1 MNGWSKAMSVVYKRW
16 LFNGRRVVTK
26 EVDTQDL
33 YIRRRIIEIY
43 KQFVKIVV
51 VTSFDLIYVFVEVDD
66 IGNGATIT

>member
-1 MNGWSKAMSVVYKRW
+1 MSVVYKRW